1 MADGVSVRG
10 GSQFYGPPSGP
21 APRGNFYAPRSG
33 PPATGTFYKP
43 PTTNQNKGRAPLRG
57 SSGAG
62 RSQGS
67 SPAPTTGRIRQGPGI
82 TAAGMNRA
90 AAGLAGQDDGLS
102 AFELWQLMGGGSG
115 GGGGG
120 GGPSRA
126 QIQAQ
131 AAPSRARIEA
141 MYKQYADMIAARE
154 ADITKNYTT
163 AGQNLQSIYGGAEQN
178 INESYNAARAA
189 QTAQLQ
195 ALGLTETAPP
205 TNTNQQA
212 YAASILSRLGA
223 AGMSE
228 NDAARVAAINNNLAL
243 RNAATGEGARTLSSF
258 DAQLANAL
266 ASAGSGGGG
275 GGGGGGGSFRDMLAA
290 MQFDA
295 TRQENAANMAFR
307 ESQARPNVNVDWNS
321 FYAKAIED
329 GLSESDAINRANA
342 QARYAY

>member
-1 MADGVSVRG
+1 MAETRYRPGPSRVSVNQNSYA
-10 GSQFYGPPSGP
+10 GSPTAVKVGNETRYYRPSGQANSANQATRAANQEAARQRAADEAYMTDP
-21 APRGNFYAPRSG
+21 NGPGARRGRA
-33 PPATGTFYKP
+33 
-43 PTTNQNKGRAPLRG
+43 TTNMRRG
-57 SSGAG
+57 TV
-62 RSQGS
+62 Q
-67 SPAPTTGRIRQGPGI
+67 
-82 TAAGMNRA
+82 
-90 AAGLAGQDDGLS
+90 AGQTRRQQQADDELS

-243 RNAATGEGARTLSSF
+243 RNAATAEGTRTLSDF

-275 GGGGGGGSFRDMLAA
+275 GGGGGGGNFRDMLAA
-290 MQFDA
+290 MTFDA
-295 TRQENAANMAFR
+295 TRQENAAEQAFR
-307 ESQARPNVNVDWNS
+307 ESQVRPTVDVNSLYNYARDTLGMDNQ
-321 FYAKAIED
+321 E
-329 GLSESDAINRANA
+329 ANDYV
-342 QARYAY
+342 RLFK

>member
-1 MADGVSVRG
+1 MADNVSVRG

-33 PPATGTFYKP
+33 SAPTGNFFMPPAR
-43 PTTNQNKGRAPLRG
+43 NQSTGRAPLRG
-57 SSGAG
+57 STGAG
-62 RSQGS
+62 RAQGS
-67 SPAPTTGRIRQGPGI
+67 KPAPTSGTGRVRQGPGI

-90 AAGLAGQDDGLS
+90 AAGLTDQDDGLT
-102 AFELWQLMGGGSG
+102 AFELYLQSLG

-120 GGPSRA
+120 GGGMSRG

-243 RNAATGEGARTLSSF
+243 RNAATAEGTRTLSDF

-266 ASAGSGGGG
+266 ASAGRGGGG
-275 GGGGGGGSFRDMLAA
+275 GGGGGGNFRDMLAA

-307 ESQARPNVNVDWNS
+307 EQQA
-321 FYAKAIED
+321 
-329 GLSESDAINRANA
+329 NRIPASKIDRIDEIMRRNPDLTFEQANMA
-342 QARYAY
+342 AS

>member
-1 MADGVSVRG
+1 MVQTSTGTSKTVSPGGRG
-10 GSQFYGPPSGP
+10 GGYFNGRSISP
-21 APRGNFYAPRSG
+21 AIKTRNEERKTAAAYDAVNSD
-33 PPATGTFYKP
+33 TS
-43 PTTNQNKGRAPLRG
+43 
-57 SSGAG
+57 SSGAR
-62 RSQGS
+62 RSRE
-67 SPAPTTGRIRQGPGI
+67 TTQSRRKIV
-82 TAAGMNRA
+82 TANRA
-90 AAGLAGQDDGLS
+90 KRAEQNRGLS

-154 ADITKNYTT
+154 ADIAKNYTT

-243 RNAATGEGARTLSSF
+243 RNAATAEGTRTLSDF
-258 DAQLANAL
+258 DAQLANAM
-266 ASAGSGGGG
+266 ASAGSGGSGGGG
-275 GGGGGGGSFRDMLAA
+275 GGGGGGNFRDMLAA
-290 MQFDA
+290 MTFDA
-295 TRQENAANMAFR
+295 TQERNAYDRAFQQ
-307 ESQARPNVNVDWNS
+307 SQVRPTVDKNS
-321 FYAKAIED
+321 LYNYAIDVLKLNED
-329 GLSESDAINRANA
+329 
-342 QARYAY
+342 QALKYAGMF

>member
-1 MADGVSVRG
+1 M
-10 GSQFYGPPSGP
+10 F
-21 APRGNFYAPRSG
+21 
-33 PPATGTFYKP
+33 
-43 PTTNQNKGRAPLRG
+43 
-57 SSGAG
+57 
-62 RSQGS
+62 
-67 SPAPTTGRIRQGPGI
+67 
-82 TAAGMNRA
+82 
-90 AAGLAGQDDGLS
+90 
-102 AFELWQLMGGGSG
+102 GGGSG
-115 GGGGG
+115 GSGG

-126 QIQAQ
+126 QIEAQ

-141 MYKQYADMIAARE
+141 MYKQYADMIASRE
-154 ADITKNYTT
+154 ADISKNYAT
-163 AGQNLQSIYGGAEQN
+163 AGQNLQSIYGGAEEN
-178 INESYNAARAA
+178 INQSYNAARAA

-212 YAASILSRLGA
+212 YAASILNRLGA
-223 AGMSE
+223 ASMSE

-266 ASAGSGGGG
+266 ASAGRGGGG
-275 GGGGGGGSFRDMLAA
+275 GGGGGGLSPANAIAA
-290 MQFDA
+290 MTLQYNMEKDA
-295 TRQENAANMAFR
+295 SDRAFR

>member
-1 MADGVSVRG
+1 MIAANQTRRQREADDST
-10 GSQFYGPPSGP
+10 SILD
-21 APRGNFYAPRSG
+21 A
-33 PPATGTFYKP
+33 
-43 PTTNQNKGRAPLRG
+43 L
-57 SSGAG
+57 
-62 RSQGS
+62 
-67 SPAPTTGRIRQGPGI
+67 
-82 TAAGMNRA
+82 AAM
-90 AAGLAGQDDGLS
+90 
-102 AFELWQLMGGGSG
+102 FGGGD
-115 GGGGG
+115 GGG

-126 QIQAQ
+126 QIEAQ

-141 MYKQYADMIAARE
+141 MYKQYADMIASRE

-163 AGQNLQSIYGGAEQN
+163 AGQNLQGIYGGAEQN
-178 INESYNAARAA
+178 INNSYAAARAA

-212 YAASILSRLGA
+212 YAASILNRLGA
-223 AGMSE
+223 ASMSE

-243 RNAATGEGARTLSSF
+243 RNAASGEGTRALSNF

-266 ASAGSGGGG
+266 ASAGRGGGG
-275 GGGGGGGSFRDMLAA
+275 GGGGGLSPANAIAA
-290 MQFDA
+290 MTLQYNMERDA
-295 TRQENAANMAFR
+295 SDRAFR

>member
-1 MADGVSVRG
+1 MVQTSTGTSKTVSPGGRG
-10 GSQFYGPPSGP
+10 GG
-21 APRGNFYAPRSG
+21 AWN
-33 PPATGTFYKP
+33 
-43 PTTNQNKGRAPLRG
+43 GRWVSP
-57 SSGAG
+57 GAKKQAEE
-62 RSQGS
+62 RK
-67 SPAPTTGRIRQGPGI
+67 
-82 TAAGMNRA
+82 TAAAYDEANMGTSNNSGFRRQRDMTQSRRKIVTANRA
-90 AAGLAGQDDGLS
+90 KRAEQNRELS

-141 MYKQYADMIAARE
+141 MYKQYADMIASRE
-154 ADITKNYTT
+154 ADISKNYTT

-243 RNAATGEGARTLSSF
+243 RNAATAEGTRTLSDF

-266 ASAGSGGGG
+266 ASAGSGGSGG
-275 GGGGGGGSFRDMLAA
+275 GGGGGGGGNFRDMLAA
-290 MQFDA
+290 MTFDA
-295 TRQENAANMAFR
+295 TQERNAYDRAFQQ
-307 ESQARPNVNVDWNS
+307 SQVRPTVDKNS
-321 FYAKAIED
+321 LYNYAIDVLKLNED
-329 GLSESDAINRANA
+329 
-342 QARYAY
+342 QALKYAGMF

>member
-1 MADGVSVRG
+1 M
-10 GSQFYGPPSGP
+10 
-21 APRGNFYAPRSG
+21 
-33 PPATGTFYKP
+33 P
-43 PTTNQNKGRAPLRG
+43 PTTNKSTGRAPLRG
-57 SSGAG
+57 STGAG
-62 RSQGS
+62 RAQGS
-67 SPAPTTGRIRQGPGI
+67 KPAPTSGTGRIRQGPGI
-82 TAAGMNRA
+82 TAAGMNKA
-90 AAGLAGQDDGLS
+90 AAGLTGEDGGLS

-154 ADITKNYTT
+154 ADIAKNYTT

-243 RNAATGEGARTLSSF
+243 RNAATAEGTRTLSDF
-258 DAQLANAL
+258 DAQLANAM
-266 ASAGSGGGG
+266 ASAGRGGGG
-275 GGGGGGGSFRDMLAA
+275 GGGGGGGNFRDMLAA

-307 ESQARPNVNVDWNS
+307 ESQASRPGTPS
-321 FYAKAIED
+321 IYEQAI
-329 GLSESDAINRANA
+329 AIQKLNPGMTLEE
-342 QARYAY
+342 ARQYVG